1 MRLVSSQRLDE
12 PADGA
17 DGVELEPTW
26 RRTIRPI
33 RLASGFWIQDN
44 SGGYRD
50 DMITEACRSDGTL
63 RFHGDH
69 MEHMDYVWSIKDI
82 LCRHKVKGD
91 IAFSSSDGDN
101 AGTAWCYRF
110 DGEGNCEEL
119 RQDLG
124 SMWD

>member
-1 MRLVSSQRLDE
+1 MGWRINLTKNTVTVSHE
-12 PADGA
+12 CA
-17 DGVELEPTW
+17 VEIAKSETD
-26 RRTIRPI
+26 I
-33 RLASGFWIQDN
+33 GFWIQDN